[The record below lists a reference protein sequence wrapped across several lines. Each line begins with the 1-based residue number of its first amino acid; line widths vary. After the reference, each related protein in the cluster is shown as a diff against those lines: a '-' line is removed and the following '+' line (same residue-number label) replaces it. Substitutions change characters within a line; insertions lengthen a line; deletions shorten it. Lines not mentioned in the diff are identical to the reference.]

1 MPCGA
6 NVCELFVM
14 ASKRASQ
21 YAAAAVASASA
32 ESEFI
37 LSIEEI
43 VENQKASGEWMA
55 DSIVVEGAYVP
66 GPFNGEH
73 GLKVV

>member
-1 MPCGA
+1 MPCGT
-6 NVCELFVM
+6 NVCEQFVM
-14 ASKRASQ
+14 ASKRSSQ

-43 VENQKASGEWMA
+43 VENQKACGEWMA
-55 DSIVVEGAYVP
+55 DSIVVESAYVP
-66 GPFNGEH
+66 GPFNGGN